1 LFVAAT
7 REQRTI
13 AEINEPAVALR
24 PMTAG
29 SKVVED

>member
-1 LFVAAT
+1 V
-7 REQRTI
+7 

-29 SKVVED
+29 GEVVEGRVGGGAH